1 MPFERSARKFSRAKW
16 ERPAFISDSDIPAD
30 AITVCLRTQ
39 DNKLSLWDCSDD
51 QTSVEETVLAL
62 ATGPKY
68 DSLEKMHVTTLVISD
83 MESQGL
89 SLANSPGDTAVEDL
103 RERHSEIVNLTLN
116 QLTKFAKLM
125 ATNIYTN
132 EHCFLFTRKDVAR
145 IIKTAMSQQRLDGQK
160 LNPKLLSQ
168 LSNISI

>member
-1 MPFERSARKFSRAKW
+1 
-16 ERPAFISDSDIPAD
+16 
-30 AITVCLRTQ
+30 
-39 DNKLSLWDCSDD
+39 
-51 QTSVEETVLAL
+51 
-62 ATGPKY
+62 
-68 DSLEKMHVTTLVISD
+68 MHVTTLVISD